1 MSNCSF
7 ADQSPSLKG
16 KYFTSGRTLDGVT
29 YTQRVFTIHQAWGEL
44 SKQNFVNYL
53 NSLPANDGASCNYYS
68 DKLGNLALVVDE
80 SNRSW
85 CSSSRVN
92 DIRACTVECASEKA
106 YPYKMTDACL
116 EAVKN
121 LCIDWCKRNGIR
133 KMHWIP
139 DLVPYKYPTADGAKI
154 GDGKTSSVKK
164 TANEAAVVNKLN
176 ALPED
181 EGLFTVH
188 HWFHNKPC
196 PGDYAEGKLPGICDA
211 VNAAIGE
218 NVKVGD
224 IILMEVTEIKDG
236 YAYGK
241 TKIDEPVPPVPKG
254 IEVGS
259 KVTINPGAK
268 VGGLTNKRGQLV
280 SSKYANGKYVGKVVD
295 IATHEGVEEAKLDY
309 PVWTWIAVSSLTL
322 VE

>member
-16 KYFTSGRTLDGVT
+16 KYYTAGRTLDGVT
-29 YTQRVFTIHQAWGEL
+29 YRQRLFTVHQQWGEMTN
-44 SKQNFVNYL
+44 QNLVNYF
-53 NSLPANDGASCNYYS
+53 NSLPPESGASCNYCC
-68 DKLGNLALVVDE
+68 DKYGNLGLVVDE

-92 DIRACTVECASEKA
+92 DIQACTVECASEKK

-139 DLVPYKYPTADGAKI
+139 DLVPYKYPNPSNVKV
-154 GDGKTSSVKK
+154 GDGGVDSVKK
-164 TANEAAVVNKLN
+164 VANEAAVVNKLK
-176 ALPED
+176 ALPDD

-188 HWFHNKPC
+188 HWYYNKPC
-196 PGDYAEGKLPGICDA
+196 PGDYAESKLQGICDA

-218 NVKVGD
+218 NIKVGD
-224 IILMEVTEIKDG
+224 IVLMEVTEIKDG

-241 TKIDEPVPPVPKG
+241 VRIDEPVPPVPHG
-254 IEVGS
+254 IVVGS

-268 VGGLTNKRGQLV
+268 VGGLTDKRGQLV
-280 SSKYANGKYVGKVVD
+280 NTKYANGKYIDKVNK
-295 IATHEGVEEAKLDY
+295 IETHLGVEEGRLEGI
-309 PVWTWIAVSSLTL
+309 VTWVAIDSLTL